1 MNTLQVGD
9 KVPNFTTKDH
19 KGNVVKSQ
27 DLISKKCIIF
37 FYPKANTPGCT
48 AQACNLSEN
57 YDRLTKAG
65 YSVFGVSADQVKHQ
79 SSFSNK
85 FGFPYPLLADTQK
98 TLIDGFGVW
107 GFKKFMG
114 KEYEGILRTTFVL
127 NKDSIITN
135 VIEKVKTKDHTSQIL
150 DL

>member
-1 MNTLQVGD
+1 M
-9 KVPNFTTKDH
+9 
-19 KGNVVKSQ
+19 
-27 DLISKKCIIF
+27 
-37 FYPKANTPGCT
+37 
-48 AQACNLSEN
+48 SEN
-57 YDRLTKAG
+57 YERLTKAG
-65 YSVFGVSADQVKHQ
+65 YSIFGVSADQVKHQ

-85 FGFPYPLLADTQK
+85 FGFPYPLLADTEK
-98 TLIDGFGVW
+98 TLINSFGVW

-127 NKDSIITN
+127 NKNSVITN

>member
-1 MNTLQVGD
+1 MLKIGD
-9 KVPNFTTKDH
+9 NLPAFSCQDD
-19 KGNVVKSQ
+19 KGNMITQ
-27 DLISKKCIIF
+27 DDFIGKNIVLF
-37 FYPKANTPGCT
+37 FYPRANTPGCT

-57 YDRLTKAG
+57 YNRLTDAG
-65 YSVFGVSADQVKHQ
+65 YSIYGVSADQVKHQ

-85 FGFPYPLLADTQK
+85 FGFPYPLLADTEK
-98 TLIDGFGVW
+98 TLIDSFGVW

-127 NKDSIITN
+127 NKQGVITN

>member
-1 MNTLQVGD
+1 MLKIGD
-9 KVPNFTTKDH
+9 NLPAFSCQDD
-19 KGNVVKSQ
+19 KGNMITQ
-27 DLISKKCIIF
+27 DDFIGKNIVLF
-37 FYPKANTPGCT
+37 FYPRANTPGCT

-57 YDRLTKAG
+57 YNRLTDAG
-65 YSVFGVSADQVKHQ
+65 YSIYGVSADQVKHQ

-85 FGFPYPLLADTQK
+85 FGFPYPLLADTEK
-98 TLIDGFGVW
+98 ILIDSFGVW
-107 GFKKFMG
+107 GLKKFMG

-127 NKDSIITN
+127 NKQGVITN

>member
-1 MNTLQVGD
+1 MLKIGD
-9 KVPNFTTKDH
+9 NLPAFSCQDD
-19 KGNVVKSQ
+19 KGNMITQ
-27 DLISKKCIIF
+27 DDFIGKNIVLF
-37 FYPKANTPGCT
+37 FYPRANTPGCT

-57 YDRLTKAG
+57 YNRLTDAG
-65 YSVFGVSADQVKHQ
+65 YSIYGVSADQVKHQ

-85 FGFPYPLLADTQK
+85 FGFPYPLLADTE
-98 TLIDGFGVW
+98 TILLDSFGVW

-127 NKDSIITN
+127 NKQGVITN